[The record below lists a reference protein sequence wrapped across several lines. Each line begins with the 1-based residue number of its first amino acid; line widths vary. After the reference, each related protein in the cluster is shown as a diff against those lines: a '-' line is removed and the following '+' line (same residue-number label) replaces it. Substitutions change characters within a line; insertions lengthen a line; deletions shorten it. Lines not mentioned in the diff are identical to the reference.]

1 MIIIETDRT
10 QAHTDAHAHKA
21 KYVHAIW
28 FDAISS
34 IRMVAGGKR
43 RHQTIRRL
51 RKIMFFFLS
60 RTPFRFVLSL
70 YRHTHLL
77 KPTFSLVLP
86 LSSYSSVFESL
97 FITFCSTRAFGFQ
110 FWRQTHTQRE
120 KERASLSSFSCHSNE
135 LLCLCWMFAFTIS
148 HG

>member
-34 IRMVAGGKR
+34 IRMAAGGKR

-51 RKIMFFFLS
+51 RKIMFSFLF
-60 RTPFRFVLSL
+60 RILFRFVLS
-70 YRHTHLL
+70 LL
-77 KPTFSLVLP
+77 KPTFSLALP
-86 LSSYSSVFESL
+86 LSSNSSVFESL

-110 FWRQTHTQRE
+110 FWRQTHTHRKRE
-120 KERASLSSFSCHSNE
+120 KERASLSSFSWHSNE